1 MEVKT
6 IEMDTNKVY
15 SIIIEV
21 GDMPKNEAADYLN
34 RVKSLY
40 EMQGIK
46 AVYSAMNHGVP
57 TITINEILPALKEWN

>member
-1 MEVKT
+1 MEIKT

-15 SIIIEV
+15 SIIVEA
-21 GDMPKNEAADYLN
+21 GDMPKNEVVDYLN
-34 RVKSLY
+34 KVKSLY
-40 EMQGIK
+40 EAHGIK